1 MLHEVAVAARESWR
15 VGRPS
20 GGCDPLAFVFSASRR
35 LCGLSSPSSTII
47 EIVGVLKSLPE
58 YELLAEKAH
67 GHLCAGQILGLRMA
81 LYGVNLLGLGDP
93 AGADR
98 KRLVTFVEI
107 DRCATDAIPIV
118 TGCRLGK
125 RALKFRDFGKVA
137 ATFCDLREERAVR
150 LVARETSKERARQ
163 MYPEIASKNQ
173 QQMRAYRELTDDEL
187 FQAQWVRVAI
197 GPEDL
202 PGYKAPRVVCAHCG
216 EGINFKREVMREGR
230 ALCRSCAGERYYE
243 PL

>member
-1 MLHEVAVAARESWR
+1 M
-15 VGRPS
+15 
-20 GGCDPLAFVFSASRR
+20 
-35 LCGLSSPSSTII
+35 
-47 EIVGVLKSLPE
+47 LKSLAE
-58 YELLAEKAH
+58 YEVLAEQAH

-81 LYGVNLLGLGDP
+81 LYGVKLLGLEDP

-98 KRLVTFVEI
+98 KRLVTYVEI

-137 ATFCDLREERAVR
+137 ATFCDLRDQRAVR
-150 LVARETSKERARQ
+150 LVARESSKQRARE
-163 MYPEIASKNQ
+163 MYPELASKNQ
-173 QQMRAYRELTDDEL
+173 QQMCAYRQLPDDDL
-187 FQAQWVRVAI
+187 FGAQWVRVAI

-202 PGYKAPRVVCAHCG
+202 PGYKAPRVMCAECG
-216 EGINFKREVMREGR
+216 EGINFKREVTRGGR
-230 ALCRSCAGERYYE
+230 VLCRACAGERYYQ